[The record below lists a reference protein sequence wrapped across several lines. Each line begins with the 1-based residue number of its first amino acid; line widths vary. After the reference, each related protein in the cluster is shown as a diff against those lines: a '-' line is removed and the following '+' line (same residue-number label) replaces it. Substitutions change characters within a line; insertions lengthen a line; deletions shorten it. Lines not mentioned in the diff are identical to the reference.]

1 MDIKDVGFGYS
12 VAKFEN
18 QKRIKKQLKK
28 NKKNLQQ
35 STTITTTVQSTK
47 QLSDKE
53 RELLHRYRELSL
65 SLADEN
71 DVLIERINDYKKKLK
86 NKDAIIEQL
95 YYEID
100 NLKHKQNE

>member
-12 VAKFEN
+12 VANFEN

-35 STTITTTVQSTK
+35 STTITTTVQNTK
-47 QLSDKE
+47 QLSNKE

-71 DVLIERINDYKKKLK
+71 DILIDRINDYKNELK

-95 YYEID
+95 SCELD
-100 NLKHKQNE
+100 TLKLKQNQ